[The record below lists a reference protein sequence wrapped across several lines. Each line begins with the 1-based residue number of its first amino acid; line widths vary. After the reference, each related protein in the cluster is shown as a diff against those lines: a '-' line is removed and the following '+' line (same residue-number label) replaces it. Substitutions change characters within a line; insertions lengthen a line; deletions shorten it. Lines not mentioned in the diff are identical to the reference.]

1 MAIGVQTYNRGAY
14 TQRDRLALSER
25 MPRVSPLSARAR
37 TRIAMFVVAGMDL
50 LALSALVVVL
60 ASGVSAWWV
69 WAFPVASVVL
79 LASCGHYEARIAPS
93 VAHELRS
100 LVACA
105 TAPLIVLALVRTT
118 SIAFIVEAAVGA
130 ALAVPILHSLSY
142 RAVRAM
148 RSRGLLAER
157 TLIVGAGQ
165 VGVTLSSTLERH
177 PEYGL
182 RPVGFLDDVDDE
194 GLPLPLFGGVELLEM
209 VLSEERIDRVVVAF
223 GATREAEMLET
234 IRACEDASVDIHVLP
249 RFFELGV
256 AVDGKDVDD
265 VWGIP
270 LVRLRRSLG
279 SRCSRVAKR
288 TVDVSLASLGLALSA
303 PVYGLLA
310 MAVKVSSPGPVYFR
324 QKRVGQHGVLVDVL
338 KFRTMEVHDG
348 TDVEWTA
355 EGDHVTKLGRLMR
368 RLSLDELPQLW
379 SIIRGDMSLVGPRPE
394 RPFFVEHFKSQVPH
408 YDARHRVPVGLT
420 GLAQV
425 RGLRGDTSIDERA
438 RFDNR
443 YIESWSLWRDLVIIF
458 LTVFAVLRDAM
469 PFFSSG
475 DEDATQSVVAN
486 EVEDERCDL
495 QPEVVVTATRP
506 RPPTKPWYPTG
517 SEWDQVASA
526 G

>member
-1 MAIGVQTYNRGAY
+1 MAIGVQTYQRTY
-14 TQRDRLALSER
+14 TQRDRVALLSR
-25 MPRVSPLSARAR
+25 ISLVSLLKARAS
-37 TRIAMFVVAGMDL
+37 TRIAMFVVAGIDL
-50 LALSALVVVL
+50 IALTVL
-60 ASGVSAWWV
+60 AVVFAPGLSAWWV
-69 WAFPVASVVL
+69 WAFPVGAVVL
-79 LASCGHYEARIAPS
+79 LASYGHYDVRIAPS
-93 VAHELRS
+93 AARDLRS

-105 TAPLIVLALVRTT
+105 TAPLMVLALVRAT
-118 SIAFIVEAAVGA
+118 SIAFIIEAVVGA
-130 ALAVPILHSLSY
+130 ALAVPILHSVSY
-142 RAVRAM
+142 RAVRSM

-165 VGVTLSSTLERH
+165 VGVTLSSILERH

-182 RPVGFLDDVDDE
+182 RPVGFLDHVDDE
-194 GLPLPLFGGVELLEM
+194 GLPLPLFGGVERLRA
-209 VLSEERIDRVVVAF
+209 VLSEERIGRVIVAF
-223 GATREAEMLET
+223 GVTRETEMLET

-256 AVDGKDVDD
+256 AVGGKDVDD

-270 LVRLRRSLG
+270 LVRLRRSLR

-288 TVDVSLASLGLALSA
+288 VVDVSLASLGLAVSA
-303 PVYGLLA
+303 PAYGLLA
-310 MAVKVSSPGPVYFR
+310 VAVKLSGPGPVYFR

-338 KFRTMEVHDG
+338 KFRTMWVHDG

-355 EGDHVTKLGRLMR
+355 DGDHVTKLGHLMR

-379 SIIRGDMSLVGPRPE
+379 SVLRGDMSLVGPRPE
-394 RPFFVEHFKSQVPH
+394 RPFFVERFKSQVPH

-425 RGLRGDTSIDERA
+425 HGLRGDTSIDERA

-469 PFFSSG
+469 PSFFNG
-475 DEDATQSVVAN
+475 DEDATQTVVAN
-486 EVEDERCDL
+486 GVEDERCDL
-495 QPEVVVTATRP
+495 QPEVVVSATRP
-506 RPPTKPWYPTG
+506 RPPSNPWYLAG
-517 SEWDQVASA
+517 SEWDQVVST